1 MKWTTKGINVIKTL
15 GYNVLIPAPRDEEL
29 NTLDVDTEYTV
40 SITKKNK
47 RRSLNAN
54 AYAWVLCEKIARELS
69 KNAYI
74 SKNDVYKRVIQ
85 EAGTFTYLPIK
96 NDAVDRFI
104 EIWHGH
110 GLGWHAEDAGP
121 AKTEGY
127 TIVRAYHGSSV
138 YTVDEMRRLIDA
150 LVDECRQLNIPIED
164 NNYINSLIDEWGEH
178 EQKEET
184 R

>member
-1 MKWTTKGINVIKTL
+1 MKWVTKGINLIKSI
-15 GYNVLIPAPRDEEL
+15 GWNVLIPAPIDEML
-29 NTLDVDTEYTV
+29 SKLDPNIEYIV
-40 SITKKNK
+40 EIKRKVK

-54 AYAWVLCEKIARELS
+54 AYAWVLCDKIARELS
-69 KNAYI
+69 KNGYI
-74 SKNDVYKRVIQ
+74 SKNDVYKRVLI
-85 EAGTFTYLPIK
+85 ECGAFTYIPVK
-96 NDAVDRFI
+96 NAAVDRFI

-127 TIVRAYHGSSV
+127 SIIRAYHGSSV

-150 LVDECRQLNIPIED
+150 LIDECNQLNIPIE
-164 NNYINSLIDEWGEH
+164 NNDYINSLIQDWGN

-184 R
+184 

>member
-1 MKWTTKGINVIKTL
+1 MKWVTKGINVIKTL

-29 NTLDVDTEYTV
+29 NTLDVDAEYTV

-54 AYAWVLCEKIARELS
+54 AYAWALCEKIARELS

-74 SKNDVYKRVIQ
+74 SKNDVYKRVLI
-85 EAGTFTYLPIK
+85 ESGTFTYLPIK
-96 NDAVDRFI
+96 NDAVSRFI

-110 GLGWHAEDAGP
+110 GLGWYAEDAGP

-150 LVDECRQLNIPIED
+150 LIDECNQLNIPIE
-164 NNYINSLIDEWGEH
+164 NNDYINSLINEWGNN
-178 EQKEET
+178 EQAKET
-184 R
+184 

>member
-1 MKWTTKGINVIKTL
+1 MKWVTKGINVIKTL

-29 NTLDVDTEYTV
+29 NTLDADTEYTV

-69 KNAYI
+69 KNVYI

-96 NDAVDRFI
+96 NDATWRFI
-104 EIWHGH
+104 EIWQGH

-150 LVDECRQLNIPIED
+150 LVDECNQLNIPLE
-164 NNYINSLIDEWGEH
+164 NNDYINSLINEWGNN
-178 EQKEET
+178 EQAKET
-184 R
+184 

>member
-1 MKWTTKGINVIKTL
+1 MKWVTKGINVIKTL

-29 NTLDVDTEYTV
+29 NTLDADTEYTV

-54 AYAWVLCEKIARELS
+54 AYAWVLCEKIAHELS

-96 NDAVDRFI
+96 NDAIDRFI
-104 EIWHGH
+104 EIWQGH

-150 LVDECRQLNIPIED
+150 LIDECNQLNIPIE
-164 NNYINSLIDEWGEH
+164 NNDYINSLIQEWGN
-178 EQKEET
+178 EQKEEA

>member
-1 MKWTTKGINVIKTL
+1 MKWVTKGINLIKSI
-15 GYNVLIPAPRDEEL
+15 GWNVLIPAPIDEML
-29 NTLDVDTEYTV
+29 SKLDPNVEYIV
-40 SITKKNK
+40 EIRKKVK

-54 AYAWVLCEKIARELS
+54 AYAWVLCDKIARELS
-69 KNAYI
+69 KNVYV
-74 SKNDVYKRVIQ
+74 SKNDVYKRILI
-85 EAGTFTYLPIK
+85 ECGAFTYIPVK
-96 NDAVDRFI
+96 DAAVDRFI

-150 LVDECRQLNIPIED
+150 LVDECNQLNIPLE
-164 NNYINSLIDEWGEH
+164 NNDYINSLINEWGNN
-178 EQKEET
+178 EQAKET
-184 R
+184 

>member
-1 MKWTTKGINVIKTL
+1 MKWVTKGINLIKSI
-15 GYNVLIPAPRDEEL
+15 GWNVLIPAPIDEML
-29 NTLDVDTEYTV
+29 SKLDPNVEYIV
-40 SITKKNK
+40 EIKRKVK

-54 AYAWVLCEKIARELS
+54 AYAWVLCDKIARELS

-74 SKNDVYKRVIQ
+74 SKNDVYKCVLI
-85 EAGTFTYLPIK
+85 ESGTFTYLPIK
-96 NDAVDRFI
+96 NDAVSRFI

-150 LVDECRQLNIPIED
+150 LVDECSQLNIPIED
-164 NNYINSLIDEWGEH
+164 NDYINLLVREWGN
-178 EQKEET
+178 EQTKET
-184 R
+184 G

>member
-1 MKWTTKGINVIKTL
+1 MKWVTKGINLIKSI
-15 GYNVLIPAPRDEEL
+15 GWNVLIPAPIDEML
-29 NTLDVDTEYTV
+29 SKLDPNIEYIV
-40 SITKKNK
+40 EIKKKTK

-54 AYAWVLCEKIARELS
+54 AYAWVLCDKIARELS

-74 SKNDVYKRVIQ
+74 SKNDVYKRVLI
-85 EAGTFTYLPIK
+85 ESGTFTYLPIK
-96 NDAVDRFI
+96 NDAVSRFI

-150 LVDECRQLNIPIED
+150 LVDECMQLNIPIED
-164 NNYINSLIDEWGEH
+164 NDYINSLVREWGN
-178 EQKEET
+178 EQTKET
-184 R
+184 G

>member
-1 MKWTTKGINVIKTL
+1 MKWVTKGINLIKSI
-15 GYNVLIPAPRDEEL
+15 GWNVLIPAPIDEML
-29 NTLDVDTEYTV
+29 SKLDPNIEYIV
-40 SITKKNK
+40 EIRKKVK

-54 AYAWVLCEKIARELS
+54 AYAWVLCDKIARELS

-74 SKNDVYKRVIQ
+74 SKNDVYKRVLI
-85 EAGTFTYLPIK
+85 ESGTFTYLPIK
-96 NDAVDRFI
+96 NDAVSRFI
-104 EIWHGH
+104 EIWQGH

-150 LVDECRQLNIPIED
+150 LVDECSQLNIPIED
-164 NNYINSLIDEWGEH
+164 NDYINSLVREWGN
-178 EQKEET
+178 EQTKET
-184 R
+184 G

>member
-1 MKWTTKGINVIKTL
+1 MKWVTKGINLIKSI
-15 GYNVLIPAPRDEEL
+15 GWNVLIPAPIDEML
-29 NTLDVDTEYTV
+29 SKLDPNIEYIV
-40 SITKKNK
+40 EIKRKVK

-54 AYAWVLCEKIARELS
+54 AYAWVLCDKIARELS
-69 KNAYI
+69 KNGYI
-74 SKNDVYKRVIQ
+74 SKNDVYKRVLI
-85 EAGTFTYLPIK
+85 ECGAFTYIPVK
-96 NDAVDRFI
+96 NTAIDRFI

-127 TIVRAYHGSSV
+127 TTVRAYHGSSI

-150 LVDECRQLNIPIED
+150 LIDECNQLNIPIETND
-164 NNYINSLIDEWGEH
+164 YINSLIQDWGN

-184 R
+184 

>member
-1 MKWTTKGINVIKTL
+1 MKWVTKGINVIKTL
-15 GYNVLIPAPRDEEL
+15 GYNVLIPAPHDEEL
-29 NTLDVDTEYTV
+29 NKLDADTEYTV
-40 SITKKNK
+40 SITKRSK

-96 NDAVDRFI
+96 NDAIDRFI
-104 EIWHGH
+104 EIWQGH

-150 LVDECRQLNIPIED
+150 LIDECNQLNIPIE
-164 NNYINSLIDEWGEH
+164 NNDYINSLIQEWGN
-178 EQKEET
+178 EQKEEA

>member
-1 MKWTTKGINVIKTL
+1 MKWVTKGINVIKTL

-29 NTLDVDTEYTV
+29 NTLDADTEYTV

-54 AYAWVLCEKIARELS
+54 AYAWVLCEKVARELS

-96 NDAVDRFI
+96 NDAIDRFI

-150 LVDECRQLNIPIED
+150 LVDECNQLNIPIENED
-164 NNYINSLIDEWGEH
+164 YINSLVREWGN
-178 EQKEET
+178 EQTKET

>member
-1 MKWTTKGINVIKTL
+1 MKWVTKGINVIKTL

-29 NTLDVDTEYTV
+29 NTLDADTEYTV

-54 AYAWVLCEKIARELS
+54 AYAWVLCEKIAHELS

-96 NDAVDRFI
+96 NDAIDRFI

-127 TIVRAYHGSSV
+127 TIIRAYHGSSV

-150 LVDECRQLNIPIED
+150 LIDECNQLNIPIE
-164 NNYINSLIDEWGEH
+164 NNDYINSLIQEWGN

>member
-1 MKWTTKGINVIKTL
+1 MKWVTKGIAVVKTL
-15 GYNVLIPAPRDEEL
+15 GFNLIIPAPKDEEI
-29 NTLDVDTEYTV
+29 NNIDENTEYTV
-40 SITKKNK
+40 TITKKSK

-54 AYAWVLCEKIARELS
+54 AYAWVLCEKIAKELS
-69 KNAYI
+69 KNAYV

-85 EAGTFTYLPIK
+85 EAGTFIYLPIK
-96 NDAVDRFI
+96 NDATGRFI

-110 GLGWHAEDAGP
+110 GLGWYAEDAGP

-150 LVDECRQLNIPIED
+150 LIDECNQLNISLE
-164 NNYINSLIDEWGEH
+164 NNDYINSLIDEWGNN
-178 EQKEET
+178 EQAKET
-184 R
+184 

>member
-1 MKWTTKGINVIKTL
+1 MKWVTKGINLIKSI
-15 GYNVLIPAPRDEEL
+15 GWSVLIPAPIDEML
-29 NTLDVDTEYTV
+29 SKLDPNIEYIV
-40 SITKKNK
+40 EIKKKTK

-54 AYAWVLCEKIARELS
+54 AYAWVLCEKIAKELS

-96 NDAVDRFI
+96 NDAVSRFI

-110 GLGWHAEDAGP
+110 GLGWYAEEAGP
-121 AKTEGY
+121 AKMEGY
-127 TIVRAYHGSSV
+127 TIIRAYHGSSV

-150 LVDECRQLNIPIED
+150 LVDECSQLNIKIDD
-164 NNYINSLIDEWGEH
+164 NDYINSLVREWGN
-178 EQKEET
+178 EQTKET
-184 R
+184 G

>member
-29 NTLDVDTEYTV
+29 NTLDADTEYTV

-96 NDAVDRFI
+96 NDATERFI
-104 EIWHGH
+104 EIWQGH
-110 GLGWHAEDAGP
+110 GLGWHAEDTGP

-127 TIVRAYHGSSV
+127 TIIRAYHGSSV

-150 LVDECRQLNIPIED
+150 LIDECNQLNIPIE
-164 NNYINSLIDEWGEH
+164 NNDYINSLIQDWGN

-184 R
+184 

>member
-1 MKWTTKGINVIKTL
+1 MKWVTKGINVIKTL
-15 GYNVLIPAPRDEEL
+15 SYNVLIPAPRDEEL
-29 NTLDVDTEYTV
+29 NTLDADTEYTV

-54 AYAWVLCEKIARELS
+54 AYAWVLCEKIAKELS

-96 NDAVDRFI
+96 NDATGRFI
-104 EIWHGH
+104 EIWQGH
-110 GLGWHAEDAGP
+110 GLGWYAEEAGP

-150 LVDECRQLNIPIED
+150 LVDECNQLNIPLE
-164 NNYINSLIDEWGEH
+164 NNDYINSLINEWGNN
-178 EQKEET
+178 EQAKET
-184 R
+184 

>member
-1 MKWTTKGINVIKTL
+1 MKWVTKGINVIKTL

-29 NTLDVDTEYTV
+29 NTLDADTEYTV

-54 AYAWVLCEKIARELS
+54 AYAWVLCEKIAHELS

-96 NDAVDRFI
+96 NDAIGRFI
-104 EIWHGH
+104 EIWQGH
-110 GLGWHAEDAGP
+110 GLGWHAEDTGT

-127 TIVRAYHGSSV
+127 TIIRAYHGSSV

-150 LVDECRQLNIPIED
+150 LIDECNQLNIAIE
-164 NNYINSLIDEWGEH
+164 NNDYINSLIQEWGN
-178 EQKEET
+178 EQKEKT

>member
-29 NTLDVDTEYTV
+29 NKLDADTEYTV
-40 SITKKNK
+40 SITKKSK

-54 AYAWVLCEKIARELS
+54 AYAWVLCDKIARELS
-69 KNAYI
+69 KNGYI
-74 SKNDVYKRVIQ
+74 SKNDVYKRVLI
-85 EAGTFTYLPIK
+85 ECGAFTYIPVK
-96 NDAVDRFI
+96 NAAVDRFI

-110 GLGWHAEDAGP
+110 GLGWHAEDAGT

-127 TIVRAYHGSSV
+127 TIIRAYHGSSV
-138 YTVDEMRRLIDA
+138 YDMNEMRRLIDA
-150 LVDECRQLNIPIED
+150 LIDECSQLNIPIE
-164 NNYINSLIDEWGEH
+164 NNDYVNSLIHEWGN

>member
-1 MKWTTKGINVIKTL
+1 MKWVTKGINVIKTL
-15 GYNVLIPAPRDEEL
+15 GYNVLIPAPHDEEL
-29 NTLDVDTEYTV
+29 NKLDADTEYIV
-40 SITKKNK
+40 EIKRKAK

-85 EAGTFTYLPIK
+85 ETGTFTYLPIK
-96 NDAVDRFI
+96 NDAIDRFI
-104 EIWHGH
+104 EIWQGH

-127 TIVRAYHGSSV
+127 TIIHAYHGSSV
-138 YTVDEMRRLIDA
+138 YDVDEMRRLIDA
-150 LVDECRQLNIPIED
+150 LVDECNQLNIPIEND
-164 NNYINSLIDEWGEH
+164 DYINSLVREWGN
-178 EQKEET
+178 EQTKEA

>member
-1 MKWTTKGINVIKTL
+1 MKWITKGINLIKSI
-15 GYNVLIPAPRDEEL
+15 GWNILIPAPKDEAL
-29 NTLDVDTEYTV
+29 NKLDPEAEYIV
-40 SITKKNK
+40 EIKKKVK

-54 AYAWVLCEKIARELS
+54 AYAWVLCEKIAHELS

-96 NDAVDRFI
+96 NDAVERFI

-121 AKTEGY
+121 AKMEGY
-127 TIVRAYHGSSV
+127 TIICAYHGSSV

-150 LVDECRQLNIPIED
+150 LVDECSQLNIQIED
-164 NNYINSLIDEWGEH
+164 NDYINSLVREWGN
-178 EQKEET
+178 EQTKET
-184 R
+184 G

>member
-29 NTLDVDTEYTV
+29 NTLDADAEYTV

-54 AYAWVLCEKIARELS
+54 AYAWVLCEKIAHELS
-69 KNAYI
+69 RNSYI

-96 NDAVDRFI
+96 NDAVVRFI

-127 TIVRAYHGSSV
+127 TIIRAYHGSSV

-150 LVDECRQLNIPIED
+150 LIDECNQLNIPIE
-164 NNYINSLIDEWGEH
+164 NNDYVNSLIQEWGN
-178 EQKEET
+178 EQKEEA

>member
-1 MKWTTKGINVIKTL
+1 MKWVTKGINVIKTL

-29 NTLDVDTEYTV
+29 NTLNADTEYTV

-96 NDAVDRFI
+96 NDAIDRFI
-104 EIWHGH
+104 EIWQGH

-150 LVDECRQLNIPIED
+150 LIDECNQLNIPIE
-164 NNYINSLIDEWGEH
+164 NNDYINSLIQEWGN
-178 EQKEET
+178 EQKEEA

>member
-1 MKWTTKGINVIKTL
+1 MKWVTKGINLIKSI
-15 GYNVLIPAPRDEEL
+15 GWNVLIPAPIDEML
-29 NTLDVDTEYTV
+29 SKLDPNVEYIV
-40 SITKKNK
+40 EIKRKVK

-54 AYAWVLCEKIARELS
+54 AYAWVLCDKIARELS

-74 SKNDVYKRVIQ
+74 SKNDVYKRVLI
-85 EAGTFTYLPIK
+85 ECGAFTYIPVK
-96 NDAVDRFI
+96 NAAVDRFI

-110 GLGWHAEDAGP
+110 GLGWYAEEAGP

-150 LVDECRQLNIPIED
+150 LVDECNQLNIPLE
-164 NNYINSLIDEWGEH
+164 NNDYINSLINEWGNN
-178 EQKEET
+178 EQAKET
-184 R
+184 

>member
-1 MKWTTKGINVIKTL
+1 MKWVTKGINLIKSI
-15 GYNVLIPAPRDEEL
+15 GWNILIPAPKDEAL
-29 NTLDVDTEYTV
+29 NKLDPEAEYIV
-40 SITKKNK
+40 EIKKKVN

-54 AYAWVLCEKIARELS
+54 AYAWVLCEKIAHELS
-69 KNAYI
+69 KNGYT
-74 SKNDVYKRVIQ
+74 SKNDVYKRVLI
-85 EAGTFTYLPIK
+85 ECGAFTYIPVK
-96 NDAVDRFI
+96 NVAVDRFI

-127 TIVRAYHGSSV
+127 TIIRAYHGSSV

-150 LVDECRQLNIPIED
+150 LIDECNQLNIPIESND
-164 NNYINSLIDEWGEH
+164 YVNLLIQEWGN
-178 EQKEET
+178 EQKEEA